1 MAVDLL
7 TVLGGRQL
15 LVAFVQLKREATATS
30 QRNLFGVAEDVMAVA
45 KRLAPKDTGRMAGTG
60 FVRRVGKDVVE
71 LGFGTNYA
79 PFVHE
84 IPPPDEGAPHPDQI
98 EPGTRTARH
107 TPPTQW
113 KFLQRPA
120 QEAWGNVSIA
130 FRGRGSVFHG
140 LKLPR
145 F

>member
-1 MAVDLL
+1 MASPLL
-7 TVLGGRQL
+7 AILGGRQL
-15 LVAFVQLKREATATS
+15 LVAFVQLKATARATA
-30 QRNLFGVAEDVMAVA
+30 QRNLFGKAEEVMTVA
-45 KRLAPKDTGRMAGTG
+45 KRLAPVDLGRLQSTG

-79 PFVHE
+79 LFVHE

-120 QEAWGNVSIA
+120 QEAFGNISIA

-140 LKLPR
+140 IKWPLR
-145 F
+145 